1 MVVQDVAQATRA
13 KMAVRA
19 EAVGATLPQT
29 RKRED
34 RLPPMATTEVRE
46 FLRGRLTMAL
56 PTGGRE
62 VAVVAQALLDK
73 MGLPTTLLLEL
84 VCQ

>member
-1 MVVQDVAQATRA
+1 MAQDAAMVTRA
-13 KMAVRA
+13 KMAVQA
-19 EAVGATLPQT
+19 AVGATLPQT

-46 FLRGRLTMAL
+46 FLRGRLTIAL

-73 MGLPTTLLLEL
+73 MGLPTILLLES
-84 VCQ
+84 VYQ